1 MQKIVFM
8 TLLLLTLSSSSVFAS
23 DLNGVE
29 IGASAS
35 EPTPTTSI
43 EQTEVNNITS
53 DQHLKD
59 QENTAKAV
67 GDMFGQAGV
76 DQESIETAQ
85 EYLKPF
91 AKIMNLAMAGILG
104 ITSLLMMFVSVLD
117 LSYLAFPP
125 VRDILDGG
133 MYGQQQSQRGMRG
146 QRGLQG
152 MRGMQGQGIQ
162 SGMQPS
168 MGMEN
173 GMGTANIPQ
182 PAPGGGFSALGR
194 FVSDEA
200 IAACMEAQTPF
211 KSMIFS
217 YLKKRSLFLLIF
229 GVCVILFTSTVF
241 TDLGIKIGMWIIGT
255 LSGF

>member
-1 MQKIVFM
+1 MKVRLSVM
-8 TLLLLTLSSSSVFAS
+8 VLLAFLIFGSPEYIFAS
-23 DLNGVE
+23 DLYGVDTNT
-29 IGASAS
+29 S
-35 EPTPTTSI
+35 ETSPTTSI
-43 EQTEVNNITS
+43 EQTEDNNITS
-53 DQHLKD
+53 DKHLQE

-117 LSYLAFPP
+117 LFYMAFPP

-133 MYGQQQSQRGMRG
+133 MLGQQQMGKGQRATQGMRG
-146 QRGLQG
+146 Q
-152 MRGMQGQGIQ
+152 
-162 SGMQPS
+162 
-168 MGMEN
+168 GMEN
-173 GMGTANIPQ
+173 GQSTPNMSQ
-182 PAPGGGFSALGR
+182 SAPGGGFSALGR
-194 FVSDEA
+194 WVSDEA
-200 IAACMEAQTPF
+200 IAACIEAKGGPMGEVQAPM

-241 TDLGIKIGMWIIGT
+241 TDLGIKFGMWIIGT